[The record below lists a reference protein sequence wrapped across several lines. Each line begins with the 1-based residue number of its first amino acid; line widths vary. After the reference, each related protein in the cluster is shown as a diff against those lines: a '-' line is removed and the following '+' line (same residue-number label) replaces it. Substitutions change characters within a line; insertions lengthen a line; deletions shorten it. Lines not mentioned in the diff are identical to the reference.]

1 MPISLTQPK
10 SQKQQRSFF
19 IMSAMKR
26 EYEDK
31 INQDLE
37 NKQEEKDLLLDQF
50 KKGEIDLKTYVDGMN
65 AVDGMR
71 VMNGEL
77 S

>member
-1 MPISLTQPK
+1 MA
-10 SQKQQRSFF
+10 
-19 IMSAMKR
+19 AMKR
-26 EYEDK
+26 ELENK

-50 KKGEIDLKTYVDGMN
+50 KKGEIDLKTYIDGMN

-71 VMNGEL
+71 LMNGEL

>member
-1 MPISLTQPK
+1 MA
-10 SQKQQRSFF
+10 
-19 IMSAMKR
+19 AMKR
-26 EYEDK
+26 EFEDK

-65 AVDGMR
+65 AVDGIRLMI
-71 VMNGEL
+71 GKL
-77 S
+77 

>member
-1 MPISLTQPK
+1 MA
-10 SQKQQRSFF
+10 
-19 IMSAMKR
+19 AMKR
-26 EYEDK
+26 EFEDK

-50 KKGEIDLKTYVDGMN
+50 KKGEIDLKTYVNGMN

-71 VMNGEL
+71 VMNGKL

>member
-1 MPISLTQPK
+1 MA
-10 SQKQQRSFF
+10 
-19 IMSAMKR
+19 AMKR
-26 EYEDK
+26 EFEDK

-50 KKGEIDLKTYVDGMN
+50 KKGEIDLKMYVDGMN